1 VFEAAGYQS
10 HRSDPRP
17 RTAPEQQVREVESAL
32 SVLIVVLIVWTLVA
46 IIAAAFTRTLCAA
59 ASRAD
64 AEHAEQTAQRPV
76 GVPQHEPLSTSPD
89 APRLTRP
96 KLAPH

>member
-1 VFEAAGYQS
+1 
-10 HRSDPRP
+10 
-17 RTAPEQQVREVESAL
+17 VESVL

-76 GVPQHEPLSTSPD
+76 GVPQHEPLSTSSDLPE
-89 APRLTRP
+89 APRITRP
-96 KLAPH
+96 RLAPH